1 MTAKRQEKLVY
12 LLLVTLLPDPNQPRK
27 TFSQEE
33 LFELSQSLAKHGFL
47 HPLRVRKIGE
57 DSYIIVDGQRRWMA
71 AKMLGHAEAPC
82 IVESDEVD
90 DTLAFERALIA
101 NCLREDL
108 KPLEEA
114 RAFER
119 LMREKNWTGEQLAAE
134 IQISPSKVSR
144 ALKLLTL
151 PLDLQ
156 ERVEKGFLSPAK
168 AYELSKAA
176 PAVMRELAG
185 RAEDMTRDEIV
196 GAIKSNGQS
205 KGEPVKRVT
214 AKLPEG
220 RAVTVQGSIETL
232 DDLIAILEE
241 TLTRARKSRPSGVSV
256 ATFIRMLADAAKA

>member
-12 LLLVTLLPDPNQPRK
+12 LLLISLLPDPNQPRK

-47 HPLRVRKIGE
+47 HPLRVRKVGE

-82 IVESDEVD
+82 IVESDEID

-101 NCLREDL
+101 NCQREDL

-134 IQISPSKVSR
+134 VHMSPSKVSR

-176 PAVMRELAG
+176 PAVMRELADK
-185 RAEDMTRDEIV
+185 AEGMTRDEIA
-196 GAIKSNGQS
+196 GAIKSNGQP
-205 KGEPVKRVT
+205 KGEAVKRVAVKLAE
-214 AKLPEG
+214 AKS
-220 RAVTVQGSIETL
+220 VTVAGMIDSM
-232 DDLIAILEE
+232 DSLIAIVEDFLS
-241 TLTRARKSRPSGVSV
+241 RARKARTQGMEVS
-256 ATFIRMLADAAKA
+256 TFVKFCKDAAK